1 MSETLK
7 EKTAKGLFWGGLSNG
22 VQQLLGLLFG
32 IILARKLTQDD
43 YGMVGMLAIFSA
55 VAGALQE
62 GGFISA
68 LNKKKEV
75 SQKDYNA
82 VFWFSFLCS
91 VTLYAVLFFCAPLIA
106 RFFKEPE
113 LVPLARYVF
122 LGFVISS
129 LGIAPRAWLFR
140 NLKTR
145 EAAITSF
152 CSLTIGGI
160 VGVAMALSGMAYWG
174 IATQTIVYV
183 LFFTLFNYYFS
194 GWRPSFNIDFSPIRE
209 MIGFSSRLV
218 VTNVF
223 TIFNNNLFSV
233 IFGHF
238 YTKTDVGNFSQARK
252 WTDMGSVLITN
263 MLFGIAQPVF
273 ARVDEDRP
281 RQLNIFR
288 KLLRFTAFVSFP
300 AMFGLC
306 IVSEEVIVITIT
318 EKWLPSVPFMQL
330 LCIGA
335 AFAPVAALFYNLLIS
350 RGRSDIYMLGTIG
363 LSLTQLA
370 AVFVVSPWGMM
381 AMIRIFVA
389 INILWIF
396 VWWYFVRKEI
406 ALQLKNMIGDQIPYL
421 LLSAV
426 LCVAAYYLCAS
437 IGNIYLRLGAKIIF
451 VAAFYS
457 LVLWG
462 SGSVIFKESINFL
475 FHRKIE
481 V

>member
-22 VQQLLGLLFG
+22 LQQLLGLLFG
-32 IILARKLTQDD
+32 IVLARKLTQDD
-43 YGMVGMLAIFSA
+43 YGMVGMLTVFSSIA
-55 VAGALQE
+55 SALQE

-68 LNKKKEV
+68 LNKKKEIG
-75 SQKDYNA
+75 QKDYNA
-82 VFWFSFLCS
+82 VFWFSFLCGII
-91 VTLYAVLFFCAPLIA
+91 LYAVLFFCAPLIA
-106 RFFKEPE
+106 QFFKEPA

-122 LGFVISS
+122 LGFVITS
-129 LGIAPRAWLFR
+129 LGIVPRAVLFR

-152 CSLTIGGI
+152 SALTISGI
-160 VGVAMALSGMAYWG
+160 VGVVMALNGMAYWG

-183 LFFTLFNYYFS
+183 SLFTLFNYYFS
-194 GWRPSFNIDFSPIRE
+194 GWRPSPKIDLKPIRE

-223 TIFNNNLFSV
+223 NILNINLFSV

-252 WTDMGSVLITN
+252 WTDMGSILITN

-306 IVSEEVIVITIT
+306 IISQEVVVIAIT

-335 AFAPVAALFYNLLIS
+335 AFTPVATLFFNLLIS
-350 RGRSDIYMLGTIG
+350 RGRSDIYMWGTIG
-363 LSLTQLA
+363 LSITQLG
-370 AVFVVSPWGMM
+370 AVFLVSSLGMM
-381 AMIRIFVA
+381 AMVRTFVA

-396 VWWYFVRKEI
+396 VWWHFVRKEI
-406 ALQLKNMIGDQIPYL
+406 GLHLKNMIGDQIPYL
-421 LLSAV
+421 LLSVV

-437 IGNIYLRLGAKIIF
+437 IGNIYLRLGAKVIF
-451 VAAFYS
+451 VGALYS
-457 LVLWG
+457 LALWG
-462 SGSVIFKESINFL
+462 SGSVIFKESIHFL
-475 FHRKIE
+475 LRRKIE
-481 V
+481 